1 MLLLAVNFVPS
12 IWSWGENNLINT
24 VHVSHVGRVRQ
35 VNEDSVLICQMEHG
49 YTLGIVADGM
59 GGHLA
64 GDTASRLAVQT
75 VSEDL
80 ASLEPDMSMDAIQ
93 AALSDAILHAN
104 EVIYQEASA
113 DERLHNMGTTIV
125 AVLLRG
131 HEGCIGHIGD
141 SRAYKVSAG
150 QVSRL
155 TDDHTLVNELFKSGQ
170 ITEEELESHP
180 RKNVLIRALGTDID
194 VSVEMS
200 AVTIEAGEALLLC
213 SDGLSN
219 LVKRDRIGQ
228 IVGSLDIPLQEKAD
242 RLLQLALLAGGDD
255 NITVAL
261 LEHQEEA
268 AGQSKKGWNS

>member
-1 MLLLAVNFVPS
+1 M
-12 IWSWGENNLINT
+12 INT

-35 VNEDSVLICQMEHG
+35 INEDSVLIRQMEHG

-64 GDTASRLAVQT
+64 GDTASRLAVST

-80 ASLEPDMSMDAIQ
+80 ASLEPDMSMDAIR
-93 AALSDAILHAN
+93 AVLSDAILHAN

-150 QVSRL
+150 QVIRL

-194 VSVEMS
+194 VSVELS
-200 AVTIEAGEALLLC
+200 PVSIEAGEVLLLC

-219 LVKRDRIGQ
+219 PVRRDRIGQ
-228 IVGSLDIPLQEKAD
+228 IVGSLELPLEEKAD

-261 LEHQEEA
+261 IEHQEEED

>member
-1 MLLLAVNFVPS
+1 M
-12 IWSWGENNLINT
+12 INT

-35 VNEDSVLICQMEHG
+35 VNEDSVLIRHLEHG

-64 GDTASRLAVQT
+64 GDTASKLAVQT
-75 VSEDL
+75 VAEDL
-80 ASLEPDMSMDAIQ
+80 SSLEPDMSMDGIR

-131 HEGCIGHIGD
+131 HEGYIGHIGD
-141 SRAYKVSAG
+141 SRAYKISTG
-150 QVSRL
+150 QVIRL

-194 VSVEMS
+194 VSVELS
-200 AVTIEAGEALLLC
+200 PVAIEAGEVLLLC

-219 LVKRDRIGQ
+219 PVRRDRIGQ
-228 IVGSLDIPLQEKAD
+228 IVGSLELPLEEKAD

-261 LEHQEEA
+261 FEHQEEG
-268 AGQSKKGWNS
+268 AGQRIKGWNS